1 MKTYLRIFLILV
13 LALMIIG
20 AVMVFSASGT
30 YSAMRFNNLYV
41 LFKSHLWKIIAAL
54 ALMVIFSIIP
64 YEYYRKY
71 SKYMLI
77 VMIGLLI
84 ATFIFAPKVK
94 GAARWID
101 LGLFSFQPSELAK
114 LVLMMHLAYMIERK
128 EEVLKN
134 FKDGFAYTLIWI
146 FAVSGLVL
154 IQPNVSTALIIV
166 MTAFTIL
173 YIGGARA
180 KHIVFTLFTTAVAAG
195 IVMMMFTHSR
205 ERILTFIGSFHNGGE
220 INMQVKQAKIALGS
234 GGFFGLGLGHSRQS
248 DLFLPESYGDFIFS
262 ILGEELGFLGSVLV
276 LSGFLAL
283 FLIGIIIAKKAKD
296 RFGQLL
302 AFGLVFNIII
312 SAFINAAVV
321 TGIFPT
327 TGITLPFISFGGT
340 SIILFGISV
349 GIIINIARQVQKTEE
364 VKPALENA

>member
-1 MKTYLRIFLILV
+1 M
-13 LALMIIG
+13 
-20 AVMVFSASGT
+20 
-30 YSAMRFNNLYV
+30 
-41 LFKSHLWKIIAAL
+41 
-54 ALMVIFSIIP
+54 
-64 YEYYRKY
+64 
-71 SKYMLI
+71 
-77 VMIGLLI
+77 
-84 ATFIFAPKVK
+84 
-94 GAARWID
+94 
-101 LGLFSFQPSELAK
+101 
-114 LVLMMHLAYMIERK
+114 
-128 EEVLKN
+128 
-134 FKDGFAYTLIWI
+134 
-146 FAVSGLVL
+146 
-154 IQPNVSTALIIV
+154 
-166 MTAFTIL
+166 
-173 YIGGARA
+173 
-180 KHIVFTLFTTAVAAG
+180 
-195 IVMMMFTHSR
+195 
-205 ERILTFIGSFHNGGE
+205 
-220 INMQVKQAKIALGS
+220 
-234 GGFFGLGLGHSRQS
+234 
-248 DLFLPESYGDFIFS
+248 FLPESYGDFIFS